1 LKNGKKKCRIRAE
14 DMKGK
19 IISTVDPHDPLDNAQ
34 RGCLP
39 PALMLSTRSSIKITG
54 MERGIDPTPRSCT
67 FS

>member
-1 LKNGKKKCRIRAE
+1 MGKKECRIRTE
-14 DMKGK
+14 DMEDK
-19 IISTVDPHDPLDNAQ
+19 IIPIVVPHDPMDKSQ

-54 MERGIDPTPRSCT
+54 MERGIDPIPRSCT